1 MVSSTEI
8 PKAILNTK
16 IVEGF
21 IGTPKYP
28 ITPAVTN
35 SGNKFGIK
43 EITIILNDLN
53 I

>member
-21 IGTPKYP
+21 KGTPSNP
-28 ITPAVTN
+28 
-35 SGNKFGIK
+35 
-43 EITIILNDLN
+43 LNQPLQEEV
-53 I
+53 ISLE